1 MDRRNPWTIA
11 SALIL
16 VVLGVLW
23 MLSNVTEVDIP
34 LEWLL
39 PSLLV
44 LAGVLMLVG
53 SGGKRPGGGGGERKP
68 ASQFER
74 DDAPRV
80 P

>member
-1 MDRRNPWTIA
+1 MDRRNPWTI
-11 SALIL
+11 SAALVL

-23 MLSNVTEVDIP
+23 GLSNVTDVDVPI
-34 LEWLL
+34 EWLL

-44 LAGVLMLVG
+44 LSGVLMLVG
-53 SGGKRPGGGGGERKP
+53 SGNGGHGPRDKQP
-68 ASQFER
+68 PSQFER

>member
-1 MDRRNPWTIA
+1 MNRRNPWTIA
-11 SALIL
+11 SGL
-16 VVLGVLW
+16 VLVTLGVLW
-23 MLSNVTEVDIP
+23 ALSNVTDVDIP

-39 PSLLV
+39 PTLLV

-53 SGGKRPGGGGGERKP
+53 SGHGGNGPREPKP
-68 ASQFER
+68 PSQFER

>member
-11 SALIL
+11 SAAVL
-16 VVLGVLW
+16 VTLGVLW
-23 MLSNVTEVDIP
+23 GLSNVTDVDIP

-53 SGGKRPGGGGGERKP
+53 SGNGGSGPREKKP
-68 ASQFER
+68 PSQFER